1 MAMQRTQAGISL
13 IEVMVA
19 VFVLAIGLLGM
30 AGLQMASLRSN
41 QSSYERSA
49 AVLAAY
55 TMIDRLRADATAA
68 RAGSYTLALVNNACA
83 TPSGSTFPATQLA
96 AWLTELQTS
105 MGSSACG
112 GVTCTAG
119 ATATCVIRVRW
130 DDSRVRGGLTNQTFS
145 IEARL

>member
-1 MAMQRTQAGISL
+1 MHPARMQSGISL

-55 TMIDRLRADATAA
+55 TMIDRLRTDIAAA
-68 RAGSYTLALVNNACA
+68 RAGSYNLALASNAC
-83 TPSGSTFPATQLA
+83 TPPSGSTFAETQLA
-96 AWLTELQTS
+96 AWIADLQTS
-105 MGSSACG
+105 MGPSACG
-112 GVTCTAG
+112 GVSCTG
-119 ATATCVIRVRW
+119 GGTATCVISVRW